1 MAIYELAAQ
10 VEEARAEAAE
20 AQSLVKELTS
30 VAQEA
35 RAQAAAAAR
44 EAGPALAQ
52 AKQSEAQVRVK
63 SLPLLLQLIGCAAV
77 FALLLYQA
85 GTLISL
91 HIHVTILLWPSSLA
105 VILSKTQRSSYARIF
120 VGHLTRFIAEAL

>member
-1 MAIYELAAQ
+1 LEQNVNCNNELAGQ

-20 AQSLVKELTS
+20 AQSLVKELTA

-52 AKQSEAQVRVK
+52 AEQSEAQVRLR

-77 FALLLYQA
+77 FALLLCLPLQEQPCPQE
-85 GTLISL
+85 
-91 HIHVTILLWPSSLA
+91 H
-105 VILSKTQRSSYARIF
+105 
-120 VGHLTRFIAEAL
+120 